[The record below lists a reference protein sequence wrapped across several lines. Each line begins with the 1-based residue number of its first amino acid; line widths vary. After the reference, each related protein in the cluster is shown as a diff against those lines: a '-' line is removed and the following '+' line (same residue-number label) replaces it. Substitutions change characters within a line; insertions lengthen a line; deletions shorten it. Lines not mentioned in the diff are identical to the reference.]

1 MNSQTRNHSSKYT
14 GRFAPSPTGSLHFGS
29 LITAIA
35 SYLDAKANNGVWL
48 VRMEDLDPPRE
59 TEGAAE
65 QILNQLIALD
75 LRWDEEVLFQS
86 SRLDNYEDALK
97 KLTAKN
103 YCFQCD
109 CTRLQIKAMGSV
121 YNGRCRDR
129 PIPPKEKFAIRV
141 RAEDISID
149 FDDLV
154 QGNYQQSLEKEV
166 GDFIILRK
174 DKLFAYQLAVIVDD
188 AFQDVTHIIRGY
200 DLIDSTPRQIY
211 LQQLLGYHTPIY
223 GHIPVI
229 VNGQG
234 QKLSKQ
240 HFADPIDSNNGMKL
254 IHQSLQFLN
263 LNPPEINS
271 SASCLEQLAWG
282 IENWD
287 VQAVPKLANIPEN
300 LLEIE

>member
-65 QILNQLIALD
+65 QILNKLIALD

-86 SRLDNYEDALK
+86 SRLDNYEEALK
-97 KLTAKN
+97 KLTANN

-129 PIPPKEKFAIRV
+129 PAPPKEKFAIRV
-141 RAEDISID
+141 RTEDISID

-154 QGNYQQSLEKEV
+154 QGNYQQSLGKEV
-166 GDFIILRK
+166 GDFVILR
-174 DKLFAYQLAVIVDD
+174 
-188 AFQDVTHIIRGY
+188 
-200 DLIDSTPRQIY
+200 
-211 LQQLLGYHTPIY
+211 
-223 GHIPVI
+223 
-229 VNGQG
+229 
-234 QKLSKQ
+234 
-240 HFADPIDSNNGMKL
+240 
-254 IHQSLQFLN
+254 
-263 LNPPEINS
+263 
-271 SASCLEQLAWG
+271 
-282 IENWD
+282 
-287 VQAVPKLANIPEN
+287 
-300 LLEIE
+300 

>member
-1 MNSQTRNHSSKYT
+1 M
-14 GRFAPSPTGSLHFGS
+14 
-29 LITAIA
+29 
-35 SYLDAKANNGVWL
+35 
-48 VRMEDLDPPRE
+48 
-59 TEGAAE
+59 GA
-65 QILNQLIALD
+65 
-75 LRWDEEVLFQS
+75 
-86 SRLDNYEDALK
+86 
-97 KLTAKN
+97 
-103 YCFQCD
+103 
-109 CTRLQIKAMGSV
+109 V
-121 YNGRCRDR
+121 YYGRCRDR
-129 PIPPKEKFAIRV
+129 PAPPKEKFAIRV
-141 RAEDISID
+141 RTEDISID

-154 QGNYQQSLEKEV
+154 QGNYQQSLGKEV
-166 GDFIILRK
+166 GDFVILRK

-240 HFADPIDSNNGMKL
+240 HFADPIDPNNGMKL